1 MPPATGSQGAR
12 DHSWFHIS
20 VASFIAGAMGGM
32 LTNPIE
38 YLAVNIQTQEGF
50 SVMKTLRQP
59 GILKELMLKGSLWRS
74 TYHGFQAALFFLI
87 WQEYAM
93 HLHVD
98 IALFEH

>member
-1 MPPATGSQGAR
+1 
-12 DHSWFHIS
+12 
-20 VASFIAGAMGGM
+20 MGGM